1 MEARLGIKGFSELQ
15 DNMEKLSSVKSSVDL
30 DKTKDLEAMT
40 STVQELNEQIEAKKM
55 DLAPLVKSMQ
65 ELLFLLEN

>member
-1 MEARLGIKGFSELQ
+1 LEARLGIKGFSELQ